1 MAEEI
6 TSLKLKIDVQS
17 VEEANRKLD
26 DFSRSTKKVVSA
38 TDELAEAKKRVP
50 NITAEELKDFNRVY
64 QNAVKGAKAARASAE
79 AERKLISTRKQLS
92 ELSDKLYIS
101 YRNQIDNLRN
111 VNTTVESPAI
121 TFYKDK

>member
-50 NITAEELKDFNRVY
+50 NITAEELKDFNRFY
-64 QNAVKGAKAARASAE
+64 QNAVKGAKAARARAE
-79 AERKLISTRKQLS
+79 AERKLIALRKHLS
-92 ELSDKLYIS
+92 EARAKVSLS
-101 YRNQIDNLRN
+101 
-111 VNTTVESPAI
+111 
-121 TFYKDK
+121 